1 MQIIFYSSLALKHF
15 EILRLK
21 PEIIFYNSNRR
32 NINSQPDWDKFLKI
46 TGDKYFQTRAN
57 ILFTSVSSKKKTSN
71 EVYFKL
77 QPTLLKFLKTTR
89 DKVNKCILFANRE
102 GFFMGDTYLTIDKE
116 LFSQSSAASFAL
128 FMSVFAGLIISEWRH
143 LSAPSFLDPDGP
155 DAGPGQPR
163 PHVRPGPGDAGAGA
177 QAAVR

>member
-1 MQIIFYSSLALKHF
+1 MYSLCKQG
-15 EILRLK
+15 R
-21 PEIIFYNSNRR
+21 
-32 NINSQPDWDKFLKI
+32 FLY
-46 TGDKYFQTRAN
+46 GR
-57 ILFTSVSSKKKTSN
+57 
-71 EVYFKL
+71 
-77 QPTLLKFLKTTR
+77 
-89 DKVNKCILFANRE
+89 
-102 GFFMGDTYLTIDKE
+102 YLTIDRE

-128 FMSVFAGLIISEWRH
+128 FMSIFAGLIISQWRH